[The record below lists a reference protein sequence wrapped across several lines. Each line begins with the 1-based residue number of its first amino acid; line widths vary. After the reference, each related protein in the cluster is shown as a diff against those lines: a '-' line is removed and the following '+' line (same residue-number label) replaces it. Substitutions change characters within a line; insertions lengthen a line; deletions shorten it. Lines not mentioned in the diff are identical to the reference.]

1 MKSTHGF
8 TLIELLVVIAI
19 IAILA
24 AILFPV
30 FAKAREKARAI
41 SCLSNEKQI
50 GMALIMYMT
59 DNEMRGP
66 HRNQS
71 TGHRPFEL
79 LNPYVQNLGI
89 WDCPSDISL
98 GNTVLNGTCDVSY
111 PINATLAN
119 YRWVWSGGGTTM
131 GGNGDMPESAVMEPS
146 RYIVT
151 FCLDD
156 EYGGWIEGNTNSTGH
171 ADTPHQIYCWG
182 QQAPANKNDVWYR
195 LSTKHG
201 GGVNALFYDGHAK
214 WMLPLQMDACNMVPN
229 RAYLRSNSNPDNPCQ
244 QPCIPP

>member
-1 MKSTHGF
+1 MRRSAGF

-30 FAKAREKARAI
+30 FAKAREKARQT

-50 GMALIMYMT
+50 GLALIMYMT
-59 DNEMRGP
+59 DNEMRGM
-66 HRNQS
+66 RRSQS

-79 LNPYVQNLGI
+79 LHPYIQNLGI
-89 WDCPSDISL
+89 WDCPSDVSL

-111 PINATLAN
+111 PFNATLAN
-119 YRWVWSGGGTTM
+119 YRWPWWNGAEV
-131 GGNGDMPESAVMEPS
+131 GGNGHMSEAAVMEPS
-146 RYIVT
+146 RFIVT

-156 EYGGWIEGNTNSTGH
+156 EGGWFEGNGWPGR

-182 QQAPANKNDVWYR
+182 QLDTSRQSNVWYR
-195 LSTKHG
+195 LATKHG
-201 GGVNALFYDGHAK
+201 GGVNAVFYDGHAK
-214 WMLPLQMDACNMVPN
+214 WMLPPQMDACNMVPN
-229 RAYLRSNSNPDNPCQ
+229 GVYLRTNPDNDCQ
-244 QPCIPP
+244 QACIPP

>member
-1 MKSTHGF
+1 MKRTRGF

-30 FAKAREKARAI
+30 FAKAREKARQT

-59 DNEMRGP
+59 DNEMRGM
-66 HRNQS
+66 RRGQS
-71 TGHRPFEL
+71 TSARSRPFEL
-79 LNPYVQNLGI
+79 LHPYIQNFGI
-89 WDCPSDISL
+89 WECPSDVSMGFNRRL
-98 GNTVLNGTCDVSY
+98 GGNGDVSY
-111 PINATLAN
+111 PLNATLAN
-119 YRWVWSGGGTTM
+119 YKWTWNGSRM
-131 GGNGDMPESAVMEPS
+131 AGGNGGLSEAAVAEPS
-146 RYIVT
+146 RFIIT

-156 EYGGWIEGNTNSTGH
+156 EGGWFEGNGFPGR

-182 QQAPANKNDVWYR
+182 QLNTSNQSDVWYR
-195 LSTKHG
+195 LATKHG

-214 WMLPLQMDACNMVPN
+214 WLLPPQMDACNMVPSG
-229 RAYLRSNSNPDNPCQ
+229 AWLRSGSNPDNTCQ
-244 QPCIPP
+244 QACIPP